1 MNETLVTK
9 SHLATIG
16 NEDYFVK
23 TKKNGSKYLSFELI
37 SRSTSAV
44 DYPKVTIPKNLVI
57 VDSIYSGVGRPPEI
71 DIYSIVIHPIL
82 ERLNMK
88 HTLIKTTSRDSVELF
103 AKSISVDK
111 PYTIIFI
118 SGDTSI
124 SEFLNSLPQKASK
137 SSLQPFDLCLLPI
150 PMGTGNAWASSLGY
164 VSPVE
169 AFGDFLKGS
178 LTPCKF
184 PLYKAIFPNGYSVV
198 FFIIFSLGFHANLLH
213 ACANPKYEHMGDERF
228 QMAGKE
234 ILEEYDLDL
243 DISVNDLNNCYAYF
257 VLINTPNLEV
267 SYKPSPLSDP
277 LEEELRLL
285 GYSSK
290 LNKER
295 LQEKIMLGYK
305 IKSKEDLPADENVT
319 YKPLT
324 NEFDIVLN
332 YSPVNSPVYKFE
344 ICCDGLLFNLLD
356 EQLEGEFCNKI
367 HIEYVHQYSGFSLKV
382 YAPG

>member
-16 NEDYFVK
+16 DEDYFVK
-23 TKKNGSKYLSFELI
+23 TKKKGSKYLSFELI
-37 SRSTSAV
+37 SQNTTAEE
-44 DYPKVTIPKNLVI
+44 YPRVAIPNNLVI
-57 VDSIYSGVGRPPEI
+57 VDSINSGIGRPPEI

-88 HTLIKTTSRDSVELF
+88 HTLIRTTSRDSVELF
-103 AKSISVDK
+103 AKSLSVDK
-111 PYTIIFI
+111 FYTILFI

-124 SEFLNSLPQKASK
+124 SEFLNNLPQKASK
-137 SSLQPFDLCLLPI
+137 SLQPFDLCLLPI

-164 VSPVE
+164 LSPIE

-184 PLYKAIFPNGYSVV
+184 PLYKAIFPNGNSIV

-213 ACANPKYEHMGDERF
+213 ACANPKYEHMGNERF
-228 QMAGKE
+228 QMAGKVV
-234 ILEEYDLDL
+234 LEEYELDL
-243 DISVNDLNNCYAYF
+243 DISVNDSNNCYAYF
-257 VLINTPNLEV
+257 ALINTPNLEV

-285 GYSSK
+285 GYSSR

-295 LQEKIMLGYK
+295 LLEKIMLGYK
-305 IKSKEDLPADENVT
+305 TKSKEDLPVDENVT
-319 YKPLT
+319 YMPLT
-324 NEFDIVLN
+324 SEFDIVLN
-332 YSPVNSPVYKFE
+332 YSPEDSPVYKFE

-356 EQLEGEFCNKI
+356 QQPEGEFCNKI
-367 HIEYVHQYSGFSLKV
+367 HIEYVHRYSSFSLKV
-382 YAPG
+382 YAPV